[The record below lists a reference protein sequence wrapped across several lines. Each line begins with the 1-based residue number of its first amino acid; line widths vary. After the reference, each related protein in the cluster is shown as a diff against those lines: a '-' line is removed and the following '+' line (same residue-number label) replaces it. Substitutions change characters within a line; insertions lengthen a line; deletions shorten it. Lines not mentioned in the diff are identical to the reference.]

1 MPGSLSAEIPWQQ
14 VDEDAPSL
22 FGEAAGWLGV
32 AGIVAVVGG
41 LALYAWG
48 RASLEE
54 TAEIVLQQQVR
65 ALSRQA
71 GYEGR
76 LGSVRVDGK
85 GALHLKDLRLSRH
98 GQLVAELDEVQ
109 IALDTGAL
117 MKMWRGEPGLP
128 VKKLLLQGG
137 QVHLHQR
144 ADGSL
149 LLPGLKLPT
158 SPQAETR
165 WPLLQ
170 MSDVRLSVHAPL
182 RPRPWEVTVDYADV
196 VQHPGNRL
204 AVDLSFHNSWVGEA
218 EAKLNLN
225 LDTWALNS
233 KGWAKGLRLDPLLKD
248 LNLTPVH
255 PDYRGLVA
263 MAAGGTF
270 EVAHDPGQPVRY
282 DLSLD
287 NAWGRLKTTYG
298 SVICENKKVDFDGH
312 VFSASPGS
320 CLGGTLGLSR
330 AFPAVAELT
339 EASALPVVCRHQGV
353 RVNLHQSGPEADI
366 SSLRCNQG
374 IGLDMR
380 LQKVHYK
387 DGLLALKGQAK
398 FPAAFGF
405 TRVPRGDF
413 STWIYGENPVVELRE
428 TLRFEGAYRPSLSM
442 FHASVSRHGKGF
454 PRIDLVAHGRLQ
466 KSTVKLSG
474 FTANLRG
481 QRVFGRAVFQVEE
494 GRVFAAVSG
503 PAQPLSGEARGLIG
517 AFLSKDEM
525 ALLPPHL
532 GRFQGA
538 FFSRFGSARASLN
551 MAPTPVRYQ
560 GISAMAKGAVEVQF
574 PPQQKPVYRARATV
588 IPRQGGRFDVAVFS
602 AQQTPLLAIVGR
614 GLAPFQAVQAGIV
627 KTLPAELKGGVFSVA
642 AVGVKNRLRGVMVG
656 KAFWGDFGQTRLL
669 AQGQQQ
675 EGLWRVPTVLVL
687 HRETFFQG
695 SLVLDPQKRAIQ
707 GQFHAPA
714 ASYDAL
720 PLSASALEGLAY
732 FPLVSS
738 LQVQISGPIEEPQ
751 IQASG
756 HAQGVWGQVGQLRT
770 PTFQGPLAVVDKPGE
785 EDAHLTWIGQSGW
798 VPRTPFEAAT
808 NVVEASVSWRVA
820 YARGA
825 ALVQGETR
833 LENPTKGVNQGVF
846 TLAVNSTGELAGV
859 LSASVGD
866 LTLLAPQIAATSLG
880 GVLQSRGEI
889 SGTLDDPLLRLSLR
903 DVAGLKIAPGRTA
916 RLRGSLSL
924 NQQGATLEGLTLR
937 EGQGS
942 AELSGFW
949 AFDPAGERRLDLTL
963 RAMDLALVVAA
974 APVFSAAPLPPGVG
988 ELSGVAGGRLSY
1000 LQNGG
1005 PATLTGS
1012 VEAPDLRLRGEPLGA
1027 FQLALEGVGDTL
1039 HLREF
1044 SLSGSRLLVRA
1055 EGALSESYGALSW
1068 TFENVPLSLVATA
1081 LSLSTPLTGE
1091 TDGVLLVETREGE
1104 DPRLV
1109 LQASLE
1115 APAAGLLRADAG
1127 EVSVSVAGQRVS
1139 IHTLRLNRGEGA
1151 LSITGEA
1158 PLDRHGPLSLSVSLN
1173 KADLAQWVSAL
1184 PPELSLSLPAHGQV
1198 TITGTPAQ
1206 PVLAGAVDFDQPLV
1220 SVTGGNWPLVE
1231 GGHARALF
1239 TPNPKPDK
1247 NTPPGQLVLSGE
1259 VLRKG
1264 ALATVVGEA
1273 NLSALLRP
1281 KPGLVF
1287 LSASLNAENAPLDI
1301 PDLFQGHGALRL
1313 LAQGLTGPGGTAQKL
1328 RVTGTV
1334 NLARDAV
1341 LFMQPYDNA
1350 MAATQGLSA
1359 MEYDMLLNTHPAGM
1373 EIRGPSRTLSMAVA
1387 GASRVASAHGP
1398 PSLLG
1403 QMTLQHGE
1411 LLLLNNRFV
1420 MEKGGLLHFKPITG
1434 LWPEVDIKARARVR
1448 GRDISVT
1455 LKGPLNEIQLSGTG
1469 DTPPGADPPAATALF
1484 TASPPMDQKEI
1495 LALLLRRDLVEG
1507 ALETGDFSAALRN
1520 QLGEVAGVYTSA
1532 LFSQQGRA
1540 LGFESLDVTLTENND
1555 LFLLVEREVKKDFL
1569 LHYEQKFDQEQSR
1582 LMSVKWRFG
1591 PGSYLTA
1598 AVDHKS
1604 ETSLFLEQ
1612 RRSMD
1617 F

>member
-1 MPGSLSAEIPWQQ
+1 MPGTLSAEIPWQQ
-14 VDEDAPSL
+14 VDEDTPSL

-32 AGIVAVVGG
+32 AGLLVVGG
-41 LALYAWG
+41 GLGLYAWG
-48 RASLEE
+48 RASLEK
-54 TAEIVLQQQVR
+54 TAEIVFQQQVR

-76 LGSVRVDGK
+76 LGSVQVDWN
-85 GALHLKDLRLSRH
+85 GALRLKDLHLSRH
-98 GQLVAELDEVQ
+98 GQPVVELDEVQ

-117 MKMWRGEPGLP
+117 LKMWRGEPGQP

-149 LLPGLKLPT
+149 LLPGLKRPT
-158 SPQAETR
+158 HQQAASQ

-182 RPRPWEVTVDYADV
+182 RARPWQVTVDYADV

-204 AVDLSFHNSWVGEA
+204 AADLSFHNPWVGEA

-225 LDTWALNS
+225 LDTWALSS
-233 KGWAKGLRLDPLLKD
+233 KGWAKGLRLDPLLND
-248 LNLTPVH
+248 LNLTPAH

-270 EVAHDPGQPVRY
+270 EVAYDPGKPVAY

-287 NAWGRLKTTYG
+287 NAWGRLRTAYG
-298 SVICENKKVDFDGH
+298 SVICENKKVRFDGH
-312 VFSASPGS
+312 TFSTSPGS

-330 AFPAVAELT
+330 AFGAVAELT
-339 EASALPVVCRHQGV
+339 EASHLPVVCRHQGA
-353 RVNLHQSGPEADI
+353 RVDLHPTGPEIDL

-374 IGLDMR
+374 ISLDMR
-380 LQKVHYK
+380 LQKAHFK

-405 TRVPRGDF
+405 TNVPRGDF

-428 TLRFEGAYRPSLSM
+428 TLRFEGAYRPSLRM
-442 FHASVSRHGKGF
+442 FHANVSRVGKGF
-454 PRIDLVAHGRLQ
+454 PRMGLVAHGRLQ
-466 KSTVKLSG
+466 KSAVKLSG

-481 QRVFGRAVFQVEE
+481 QKVFGRAVLDATE
-494 GRVFAAVSG
+494 GRVFVSVAG
-503 PAQPLSGEARGLIG
+503 PEQPLSGEAKGLMG
-517 AFLSKDEM
+517 AFLSKDET
-525 ALLPPHL
+525 ALLPPRL

-538 FFSRFGSARASLN
+538 FFSRVGGARASLS
-551 MAPTPVRYQ
+551 MAPAAVHYQ
-560 GISAMAKGAVEVQF
+560 GVSAMARGAVEVQF
-574 PPQQKPVYRARATV
+574 PPKEKPVYRARATV
-588 IPRQGGRFDVAVFS
+588 VPKQGGRFDVAVFS
-602 AQQTPLLAIVGR
+602 ARQTPVLATVGR
-614 GLAPFQAVQAGIV
+614 GLTPHQAVQAGFV
-627 KTLPAELKGGVFSVA
+627 KSLPDELKGGVFSVA

-656 KAFWGDFGQTRLL
+656 KVFWGDFGQTRLL
-669 AQGQQQ
+669 AQGQQ
-675 EGLWRVPTVLVL
+675 EDGLWRLPTVLAL

-695 SLVLDPQKRAIQ
+695 DLLVDPQKRAIQ

-720 PLSASALEGLAY
+720 PLSASALDGLAY
-732 FPLVSS
+732 FPLISS
-738 LQVQISGPIEEPQ
+738 LQVQVSGPIEEPQ
-751 IQASG
+751 VLASG

-770 PTFQGPLAVVDKPGE
+770 PTFQGPMALVENPGE
-785 EDAHLTWIGQSGW
+785 ENASLNWIGQTSW
-798 VPRTPFEAAT
+798 FPRTPFEAST

-833 LENPTKGVNQGVF
+833 LENPTKGVNEGVF
-846 TLAVNSTGELAGV
+846 TLAVNSAGELAGV

-880 GVLQSRGEI
+880 GILQSRGEI

-924 NQQGATLEGLTLR
+924 NEQGATLEGLTLR
-937 EGQGS
+937 EGKGS
-942 AELSGFW
+942 AELGGFW
-949 AFDPAGERRLDLTL
+949 AFDPAGERHLDLTL

-974 APVFSAAPLPPGVG
+974 APVFSATPLPPGVG
-988 ELSGVAGGRLSY
+988 ALSGVAGGRLSY
-1000 LQNGG
+1000 QQNGS

-1055 EGALSESYGALSW
+1055 EGALSESFGTLRW

-1081 LSLSTPLTGE
+1081 LSLSAPLSGE
-1091 TDGVLLVETREGE
+1091 VGGEMLVETRENE
-1104 DPRLV
+1104 DTQLNLR
-1109 LQASLE
+1109 ASLDT
-1115 APAAGLLRADAG
+1115 PVAGLLTADAG
-1127 EVSVSVAGQRVS
+1127 EVSVSVTGQRATL
-1139 IHTLRLNRGEGA
+1139 HTLRLKRGRGE

-1158 PLDRHGPLSLSVSLN
+1158 PLDRHGQLSLSVSLED
-1173 KADLAQWVSAL
+1173 ADLAQWVSAL
-1184 PPELSLSLPAHGQV
+1184 PPELSMSLPAHGQV

-1206 PVLAGAVDFDQPLV
+1206 PVLAGVVDFDQPMV
-1220 SVTGGNWPLVE
+1220 SVTGGDWPLVE

-1239 TPNPKPDK
+1239 TPSPAPGKDIL
-1247 NTPPGQLVLSGE
+1247 PGQIVLSGE
-1259 VLRKG
+1259 VERKG
-1264 ALATVVGEA
+1264 ARATVAGEA
-1273 NLSALLRP
+1273 SLGALLRP

-1287 LSASLNAENAPLDI
+1287 LSASLSAENAPLDI
-1301 PDLFQGHGALRL
+1301 PDLFQGHGTLRI

-1328 RVTGTV
+1328 RFTGTV

-1341 LFMQPYDNA
+1341 LFMQPYDRA
-1350 MAATQGLSA
+1350 VAASQGLSA
-1359 MEYDMLLNTHPAGM
+1359 MEYDVLLNTHPAGM
-1373 EIRGPSRTLSMAVA
+1373 EIRGPARTLSMAVS

-1448 GRDISVT
+1448 GRDISVA
-1455 LKGPLNEIQLSGTG
+1455 LKGPLNEIQLPDTG
-1469 DTPPGADPPAATALF
+1469 DTPPGVEPPTATALF

-1555 LFLLVEREVKKDFL
+1555 LFLLVEREVKNDFL

-1582 LMSVKWRFG
+1582 LMSVKWRFS
-1591 PGSYLTA
+1591 PGSYLTT
-1598 AVDHKS
+1598 AVDHES

-1612 RRSMD
+1612 RRSLD